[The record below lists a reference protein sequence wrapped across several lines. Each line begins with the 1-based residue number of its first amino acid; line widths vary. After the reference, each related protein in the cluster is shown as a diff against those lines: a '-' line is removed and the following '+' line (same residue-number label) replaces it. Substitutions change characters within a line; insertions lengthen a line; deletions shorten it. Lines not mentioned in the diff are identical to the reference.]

1 MTLKIERVCDPRCT
15 SLRLIGRI
23 RAEDLEG
30 LKLQMEGDRSR
41 VVLDL
46 DEVTIVDTDVV
57 RFLGGCEARGIELLH
72 CARYIREWILRERN
86 KHV

>member
-1 MTLKIERVCDPRCT
+1 MTLKIERVCDPSCT

-30 LKLQMEGDRSR
+30 LKLQMEGDGSR

-57 RFLGGCEARGIELLH
+57 RFLGACEGRGIELLH